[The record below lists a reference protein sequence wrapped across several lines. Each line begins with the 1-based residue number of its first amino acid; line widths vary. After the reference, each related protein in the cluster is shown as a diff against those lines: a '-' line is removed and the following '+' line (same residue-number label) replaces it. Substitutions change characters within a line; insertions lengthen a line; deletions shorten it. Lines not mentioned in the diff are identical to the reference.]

1 MFKLSGLIPA
11 VFTPF
16 DKTGAINFS
25 QIQPYADKL
34 IAEGAYGVFVCGS
47 TGECTSMTVAERKSV
62 LEAWTKAVAGR
73 ILIIAHVGGTCQ
85 ADCIELARHAAGLGG
100 GRCRRHRRP
109 VLPQTRLGRRTGG
122 LLQTHRRCMRTA
134 ALLLSLIHI

>member
-73 ILIIAHVGGTCQ
+73 ILIIAPVGGTCQ

-100 GRCRRHRRP
+100 G
-109 VLPQTRLGRRTGG
+109 
-122 LLQTHRRCMRTA
+122 
-134 ALLLSLIHI
+134 

>member
-73 ILIIAHVGGTCQ
+73 ILIIAHVGGTRS
-85 ADCIELARHAAGLGG
+85 EERRVGKE
-100 GRCRRHRRP
+100 CRSRWSPYH
-109 VLPQTRLGRRTGG
+109 
-122 LLQTHRRCMRTA
+122 
-134 ALLLSLIHI
+134 